1 MDLVQ
6 LDINKVNINFI
17 AGLIYETDVELFN
30 LYFNGKENA
39 ADKIEKMIIS
49 GKNSLGYEN
58 IQVVTSEEAEVY
70 GVLVS
75 YRGGKS
81 FKKDLKRYFQSLS
94 FFDAVRFAL
103 LDLSDK
109 LICARL
115 KEDDYYIAK
124 VAVSG
129 ESRGKGIGTYILEK
143 ALEHAR
149 QNGCRRAVLD
159 VDIDNTGALK
169 LYKRFGFNEFGKKQ
183 ILWFGGKIGVYNME
197 YKLNR
202 RN

>member
-49 GKNSLGYEN
+49 GNNSMGHEN
-58 IQVVTSEEAEVY
+58 IHVVTSDETEVY

-75 YRGGKS
+75 YGGGKS
-81 FKKDLKRYFQSLS
+81 FKNDLKRYFQSLS
-94 FFDAVRFAL
+94 FLDALRFGL

-109 LICARL
+109 LICAKL
-115 KEDDYYIAK
+115 KNCDYYIAK
-124 VAVSG
+124 IAVSSH
-129 ESRGKGIGTYILEK
+129 SRGKGIGTYILEN
-143 ALEHAR
+143 ALELAR
-149 QNGCRRAVLD
+149 EKECKRVVLD

-169 LYKRFGFNEFGKKQ
+169 LYKRFGFKTFGKNW
-183 ILWFGGKIGVYNME
+183 ISWFGGIIGVHHME
-197 YKLNR
+197 YEL
-202 RN
+202 